1 MERQIDS
8 SNWPKRYI
16 SRRWHPLFLLQF
28 IVGIARPISG
38 YGMSE
43 KHAENHDDYPRE
55 NQVKRRRPQPGL
67 EQFPFLPEK
76 ISDQGVG
83 GGIGRRPRKVV
94 KQKSAPW
101 HFRHAGQQIDHD
113 GRKQEDEPCDK
124 NRLGAMTFEKSLRP
138 LQPFGRE
145 MEPAD
150 FLQAALAQPSSQP
163 ESTDA
168 TQKAGRRS
176 GHHGLP
182 QRIRRFTQN
191 KSCSQKKRFS
201 REWKT
206 EVVQKRDDEDEHI
219 SVVRN
224 VRQQRMQPVEH
235 GQRSCFMAS
244 VSAPCAVPRN
254 TANGANSTLY

>member
-76 ISDQGVG
+76 ISDQGVS

-94 KQKSAPW
+94 KQKSVPR

-113 GRKQEDEPCDK
+113 GRKQEDEPRDK
-124 NRLGAMTFEKSLRP
+124 NRLGAMTFEKSFRP

-150 FLQAALAQPSSQP
+150 FFQAALAQPPPQP
-163 ESTDA
+163 EGTDA
-168 TQKAGRRS
+168 TQKTGHRS

-182 QRIRRFTQN
+182 QLIRSFPQN
-191 KSCSQKKRFS
+191 KSCSQKNRFT
-201 REWKT
+201 RQGKA

-219 SVVRN
+219 SVMRN
-224 VRQQRMQPVEH
+224 VWQQGMQPVEH
-235 GQRSCFMAS
+235 VHRYLFMLLS
-244 VSAPCAVPRN
+244 DSRRLEC
-254 TANGANSTLY
+254 